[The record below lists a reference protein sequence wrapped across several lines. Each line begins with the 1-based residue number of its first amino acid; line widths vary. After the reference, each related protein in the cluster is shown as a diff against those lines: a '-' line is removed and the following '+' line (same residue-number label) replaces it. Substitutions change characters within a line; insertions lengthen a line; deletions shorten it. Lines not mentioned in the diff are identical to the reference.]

1 MWTLLTHPPAE
12 TRSIVKG
19 SAGKERPGVMR
30 HVPLHLDT
38 AHSALEGL
46 EEEEEDMEE
55 VEIFV
60 EEITVEEDL
69 AEVEDLG
76 EALDVAEVTVEEVED
91 LEEDLVVVEVTVE
104 EVGDLEG
111 VEDLEEAL
119 DVAEVTAEEEDSVV
133 EASPTVEEIRAML
146 DLTQDITLDV
156 RVVPVHLLV
165 DPRGEDSMDT
175 MEGLLVGLGL
185 VVILWPVSCRRGRR
199 TREEARCLS
208 HNLRVSQSHNLRVSP
223 VVLDGNGIK
232 HICLY

>member
-1 MWTLLTHPPAE
+1 MWTLLTHQPAE

-38 AHSALEGL
+38 AHSALEAL

-76 EALDVAEVTVEEVED
+76 EALDVAEVTVEELGDLEEVED
-91 LEEDLVVVEVTVE
+91 LEEVLDVVEVTVE
-104 EVGDLEG
+104 EV
-111 VEDLEEAL
+111 EDLEEVE
-119 DVAEVTAEEEDSVV
+119 DVVEDTVEEEDSVV

-156 RVVPVHLLV
+156 RVAPVHLLV

-175 MEGLLVGLGL
+175 MEGPVVGLGL
-185 VVILWPVSCRRGRR
+185 VVILWPVSCRQGRR
-199 TREEARCLS
+199 TRDDARCLS
-208 HNLRVSQSHNLRVSP
+208 HNLRVSQFHNLRVSP
-223 VVLDGNGIK
+223 VVLDGN
-232 HICLY
+232 

>member
-38 AHSALEGL
+38 AHSALE
-46 EEEEEDMEE
+46 
-55 VEIFV
+55 
-60 EEITVEEDL
+60 DL

-104 EVGDLEG
+104 ELGDLEG

-156 RVVPVHLLV
+156 RVVHVHLLV
-165 DPRGEDSMDT
+165 DPRVEDSMDT
-175 MEGLLVGLGL
+175 MEALLVGLGL

-208 HNLRVSQSHNLRVSP
+208 HNLRVSQSHNLRASP
-223 VVLDGNGIK
+223 VVLDGNGKNIF
-232 HICLY
+232 